1 MNQVPVIVRNPAYVA
16 DVELDEDE
24 VDPADLTPLVSGNAP
39 IVTAPASED
48 EDIAED
54 VVEDGDEDEEMEDVP
69 QILRDVISSLEE
81 LNKELRSILSLTPGD
96 TGSYQSPVVPRIE
109 VWDTWMAWER
119 EYRLY
124 PESSRKEISD
134 RLSNHVLDLLRIMH
148 ERINQQ
154 TWNNRDIEL
163 IDGLKN
169 ISVMHTRLGRLTEK
183 ALNCQARKPNKGPWL
198 IIIHQI
204 ISI

>member
-1 MNQVPVIVRNPAYVA
+1 MNHVPVMVRNPAYVA

-48 EDIAED
+48 EVVAKD
-54 VVEDGDEDEEMEDVP
+54 VVEDGDEDEEMQDVP
-69 QILRDVISSLEE
+69 QILWDVVNSLEE
-81 LNKELRSILSLTPGD
+81 LNQELSILSPTLGD
-96 TGSYQSPVVPRIE
+96 TSSHHSPVVPRIE
-109 VWDTWMAWER
+109 VWDTGRSWER

-124 PESSRKEISD
+124 PESSRKETSD
-134 RLSNHVLDLLRIMH
+134 RLSNQVLDLLRIMH

-154 TWNNRDIEL
+154 TWNNRDLEL
-163 IDGLKN
+163 IGGMKA

-183 ALNCQARKPNKGPWL
+183 VLNGQARKPNQYRDHG
-198 IIIHQI
+198 
-204 ISI
+204 